1 MKDYITGQVST
12 FPDSKNVVAA
22 TTLISIEGSE
32 QIKSES
38 WQETIKAMNVDSAIK
53 GQTQFSKAW
62 NDKPAKM
69 IQWFKEDGDIRY
81 EIWYQKKGEEWT
93 FKNEYVISL
102 DALKAF
108 EPIHNYNLEIMNSLK
123 KDFTS
128 DTLEG
133 TSFLARDK

>member
-1 MKDYITGQVST
+1 MKSYITGKVSVFT
-12 FPDSKNVVAA
+12 DSKNVDAIIV
-22 TTLISIEGSE
+22 LINTEDNE
-32 QIKSES
+32 QIKSAS
-38 WQETIKAMNVDSAIK
+38 WDEAINAIENTDEDK
-53 GQTQFSKAW
+53 GQTQFAKDW
-62 NDKPAKM
+62 NNKPAKM
-69 IQWFKEDGDIRY
+69 IQWFKEDEDIRY

-128 DTLEG
+128 DALEG